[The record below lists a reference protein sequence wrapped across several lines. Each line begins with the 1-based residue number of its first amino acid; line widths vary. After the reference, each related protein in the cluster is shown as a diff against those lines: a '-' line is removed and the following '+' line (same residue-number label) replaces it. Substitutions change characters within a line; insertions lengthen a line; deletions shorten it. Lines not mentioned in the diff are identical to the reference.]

1 MKVLSKCYS
10 FLILLCLVSEVFLR
24 CSRCHDFLA
33 STIAGNLTV
42 TDHSLVGYEM
52 NTVAVENF
60 LMCFDACVVNCLCM
74 SFNFKKNATQGE
86 RHQCQ
91 LNSEKRDT
99 NLTALVKKPGTSY
112 HDIQATVSKT
122 KRRVKRRDLSLEAFH
137 FFSSTLMKIKQSRN
151 NDSLPTTITK
161 YL

>member
-1 MKVLSKCYS
+1 MC
-10 FLILLCLVSEVFLR
+10 LR

-33 STIAGNLTV
+33 SCIAGDLTV
-42 TDHSLVGYEM
+42 TDHSLAGHGLNMIEV
-52 NTVAVENF
+52 VDFA
-60 LMCFDACVVNCLCM
+60 ACIDTRIENCLCM
-74 SFNFKKNATQGE
+74 SVNFKKNPTQGE

-91 LNSEKRDT
+91 LNSEKKEA